1 MRYYRFTNSAPS
13 KLGDEPLPDGAVKA
27 FRFLTDDK
35 LYAFVGNT
43 AVKYIPVNEQVDLEL
58 GNDIEVRVKPTLM
71 NWEKTGLQFDNR
83 GNVKGWTVRETWQI
97 EVQNSKEIDVLLDI
111 RRNFSG
117 DWSIDSTDALEKV
130 DATKIKF
137 LVPLKAKAKQTLA
150 YTVTTRQ
157 GSSATR

>member
-58 GNDIEVRVKPTLM
+58 GNDIESAS
-71 NWEKTGLQFDNR
+71 Q
-83 GNVKGWTVRETWQI
+83 
-97 EVQNSKEIDVLLDI
+97 
-111 RRNFSG
+111 
-117 DWSIDSTDALEKV
+117 TDADELGKDWPAV
-130 DATKIKF
+130 
-137 LVPLKAKAKQTLA
+137 
-150 YTVTTRQ
+150 
-157 GSSATR
+157 